1 MMKRFYPCLLG
12 LVLAISLSILPAL
25 AQDLPALP
33 DDETEAVTTDQVV
46 PGTPEAPAEEFAPDE
61 LTSEETTPVDE
72 FDAPEEAAPQE
83 VIIPSLELKG
93 VEVTQAVM
101 FLFRASGVNNY
112 VIDPAVTG
120 SVTVSLRDVPFTQ
133 ALRSILDMVGATFQ
147 KEDGIYRIVPASEV
161 PGGGAEGNYTDIG
174 APKRLRV
181 FQPRFLDAAEIAIL
195 FGGTAS
201 GMGSFGSLYGNNQGG
216 GARNT
221 GLNTGLG
228 TNTNTNRNTG
238 ANTNTT
244 TNRNTS
250 GNTGTG
256 TGTGSGGG
264 GGRGGGGGGRRG
276 GASG

>member
-1 MMKRFYPCLLG
+1 MKRFYPCLIG

-61 LTSEETTPVDE
+61 LTPDDATPMDE

-83 VIIPSLELKG
+83 VIIPQLELKG
-93 VEVTQAVM
+93 VDVTQAVM
-101 FLFRASGVNNY
+101 FLFKASGVSNY
-112 VIDPAVTG
+112 LIDPAVKG

-161 PGGGAEGNYTDIG
+161 PEGGTEGNYTDIT

-195 FGGTAS
+195 FGGTTS
-201 GMGSFGSLYGNNQGG
+201 RWSSFGSGGYGNNQGG

-221 GLNTGLG
+221 GRNTGR
-228 TNTNTNRNTG
+228 NTNTNRNTG
-238 ANTNTT
+238 
-244 TNRNTS
+244 
-250 GNTGTG
+250 TGG
-256 TGTGSGGG
+256 VGGRGGGGGGGGRDGGGVGGRGGGGGGGG
-264 GGRGGGGGGRRG
+264 GGRGGG
-276 GASG
+276 